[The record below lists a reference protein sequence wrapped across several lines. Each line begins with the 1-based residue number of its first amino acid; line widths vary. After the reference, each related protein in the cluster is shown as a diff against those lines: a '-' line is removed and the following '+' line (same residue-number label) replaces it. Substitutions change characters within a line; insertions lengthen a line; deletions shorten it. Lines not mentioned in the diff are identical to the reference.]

1 MITKGIVEDIID
13 TYQVRVR
20 LPIFDKV
27 DGAKNATKNED
38 LSIGTVCCL
47 PNSSYQVN
55 VGDVVFLGFEDNDI
69 SKPIILGQLYRDVDS
84 NTLMT
89 LVLGTLETKT
99 STVLC
104 KNTTIGDVS
113 ANEIKCLSGIKTNI
127 QQQLNSIIEDISKI
141 KEKLG

>member
-55 VGDVVFLGFEDNDI
+55 VGDVVFVGFEDNDI

-89 LVLGTLETKT
+89 LILGTLETKT
-99 STVLC
+99 STVLSE
-104 KNTTIGDVS
+104 NTTIGDVS

>member
-20 LPIFDKV
+20 LPIFDKI

-55 VGDVVFLGFEDNDI
+55 VGDVI

-89 LVLGTLETKT
+89 LILGTLETKT
-99 STVLC
+99 STVLSE
-104 KNTTIGDVS
+104 NTTIGDVS

-127 QQQLNSIIEDISKI
+127 QQQLNSIIEDINKI

>member
-55 VGDVVFLGFEDNDI
+55 VGDVVFVGFEDNDI

-99 STVLC
+99 STVLS

>member
-55 VGDVVFLGFEDNDI
+55 VGDVVFVGFEDNDI

-84 NTLMT
+84 NTLMS

-99 STVLC
+99 STVLS

>member
-55 VGDVVFLGFEDNDI
+55 VGDIVFVGFEDNDI

-84 NTLMT
+84 NTLMS

-99 STVLC
+99 STVLSE
-104 KNTTIGDVS
+104 NTTIGDVS

>member
-1 MITKGIVEDIID
+1 MITKGIVEDIVD
-13 TYQVRVR
+13 KYQARVR

-27 DGAKNATKNED
+27 DGAKNATKDED

-55 VGDVVFLGFEDNDI
+55 VGDVVFVGFEDNDI

-89 LVLGTLETKT
+89 LILGTLETKT
-99 STVLC
+99 STVLSE
-104 KNTTIGDVS
+104 NTTIGDVS

-141 KEKLG
+141 KEKIE

>member
-20 LPIFDKV
+20 LPIFDKI

-55 VGDVVFLGFEDNDI
+55 VGDVVFVGFEDNDI

-89 LVLGTLETKT
+89 LILGTLETKT
-99 STVLC
+99 STVLSE
-104 KNTTIGDVS
+104 NTTIGDVS
-113 ANEIKCLSGIKTNI
+113 ANEIKCLLGIKTNI

>member
-20 LPIFDKV
+20 LPIFDKI

-55 VGDVVFLGFEDNDI
+55 VGDVVFVGFEDNDI

-99 STVLC
+99 STVLSE
-104 KNTTIGDVS
+104 NTTIGDVS